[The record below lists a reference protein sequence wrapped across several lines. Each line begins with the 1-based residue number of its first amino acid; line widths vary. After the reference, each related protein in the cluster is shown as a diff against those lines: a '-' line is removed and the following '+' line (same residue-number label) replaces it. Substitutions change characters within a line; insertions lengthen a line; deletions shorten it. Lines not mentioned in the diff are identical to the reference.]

1 MDGEA
6 DKPVAMS
13 APASRRRMTV
23 TEQSVPTL
31 ARGVVLRFDETRQ
44 RWVLLVPERVLAPD
58 DIAIE
63 VLKLCDGRRSVGTM
77 VDELAAKYTAPR
89 TDILADVI
97 AMLQDLAESGF
108 LIEAKGGRP

>member
-6 DKPVAMS
+6 DRPIETA

-23 TEQSVPTL
+23 TEQSVPKL

-63 VLKLCDGRRSVGTM
+63 VLKLCDGQRSVCTM
-77 VDELAAKYTAPR
+77 ADELAAKYTAPHA
-89 TDILADVI
+89 DILADVI